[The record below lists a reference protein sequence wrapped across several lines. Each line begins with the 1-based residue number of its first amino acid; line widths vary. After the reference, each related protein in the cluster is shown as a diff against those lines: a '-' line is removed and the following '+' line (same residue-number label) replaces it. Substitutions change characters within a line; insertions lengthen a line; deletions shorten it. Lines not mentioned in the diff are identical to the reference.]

1 MYSKI
6 ILAGGSGQIG
16 TALKTFFESKTAE
29 IIILSRNPEN
39 RRGNIKPVYWD
50 GETLGKWTNELE
62 GADLIVNLTG
72 KSVNCRFTEENKIEL
87 TASRINSVKVIG
99 KAIEGLKKPPLLW
112 VQFTGIDGYSNDG
125 FDACTE
131 QSPFNGVGFLA
142 ELSQKWELAFDEAT
156 KDLPNLR
163 KVKLR
168 TSMVLAKNSGVY
180 PRLKLLVKWW
190 LGGPHGNGNQ
200 WVSWIHEADEC
211 RLVDWIAQHKQM
223 SGAINCTAPY
233 PISNADFMAAF
244 RKAAEV
250 WIGLPTPTFAV
261 KWGTRL
267 MGTEPD
273 LILNSRRA
281 VPKIALESGFQFAF
295 PRTRDAI
302 KQIYERGRYR
312 K

>member
-50 GETLGKWTNELE
+50 GVTLGKWTNELE

-99 KAIEGLKKPPLLW
+99 KAIESLKKPPLLW
-112 VQFTGIDGYSNDG
+112 VQIGGIDGYTEKG
-125 FDACTE
+125 AEVCTE
-131 QSPFNGVGFLA
+131 ESPFNGVGFLA
-142 ELSQKWELAFDEAT
+142 ELSQKWEATFDEAT

-168 TSMVLAKNSGVY
+168 TSVVLAKNSGVY
-180 PRLKLLVKWW
+180 PRLRPLVKWW
-190 LGGPHGNGNQ
+190 LGGQQGNGKQ
-200 WVSWIHEADEC
+200 WISWVHEADVC

-223 SGAINCTAPY
+223 SGVINCTAPY
-233 PISNADFMAAF
+233 PITNADFMAAF

-250 WIGLPTPTFAV
+250 WIGIPAPDFAV
-261 KWGTRL
+261 KIGARL
-267 MGTEPD
+267 LGTEPN
-273 LILNSRRA
+273 LILDSRRA
-281 VPKIALESGFQFAF
+281 VPKKALESGFQFAF

-312 K
+312 